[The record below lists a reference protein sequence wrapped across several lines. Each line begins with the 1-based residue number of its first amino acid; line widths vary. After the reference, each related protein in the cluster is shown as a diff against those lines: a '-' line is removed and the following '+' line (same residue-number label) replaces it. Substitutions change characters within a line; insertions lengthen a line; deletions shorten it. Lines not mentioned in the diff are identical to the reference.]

1 MRKRTSD
8 VALGEDGDVEASG
21 AKVGVEV
28 GGSRKKVAK
37 KGANDDAGEASRRL
51 KGKAAAV
58 EAVEAVEDDDEVEF
72 VEPVAPK
79 ARQAGAQ
86 AKKAGSKASSSKA
99 AVKPPIAKAVPLDSK
114 TSKGGPSAKTPPS
127 AQSDSTRET
136 RSKAKAK
143 AKKAKAKKAS
153 PATVDD
159 EEQEDAGGEGES
171 EDEQADEVVLV
182 ETFVSVSVY
191 ICGMRKQC

>member
-1 MRKRTSD
+1 MKS
-8 VALGEDGDVEASG
+8 SG
-21 AKVGVEV
+21 AKAGVEV

-51 KGKAAAV
+51 KGKAP
-58 EAVEAVEDDDEVEF
+58 AVEAVEDEVEVEL
-72 VEPVAPK
+72 VEPMVPK
-79 ARQAGAQ
+79 TRQAGAQ

-99 AVKPPIAKAVPLDSK
+99 AVKPPVAKAVAPDSK

-143 AKKAKAKKAS
+143 AKASKAKASKAS

-191 ICGMRKQC
+191 NFGMRKQC

>member
-1 MRKRTSD
+1 MKS
-8 VALGEDGDVEASG
+8 SG
-21 AKVGVEV
+21 AKAGVEV

-51 KGKAAAV
+51 KGKAP
-58 EAVEAVEDDDEVEF
+58 AVEAVEDEVEVEL
-72 VEPVAPK
+72 VEPMVPK
-79 ARQAGAQ
+79 TRQAGAQ

-99 AVKPPIAKAVPLDSK
+99 AVKPPVAKAVAPDSK

-143 AKKAKAKKAS
+143 AKASKAS

-191 ICGMRKQC
+191 NFGMHKQC